1 MTMMIVKRH
10 PLGDR
15 LVFIASAS
23 VMLAACFIA
32 APVHAQDAPP
42 ASTGGEAEKKQDAGK
57 QDKPPSLDDLL
68 GIEGDDASSADGAAD
83 VAERQQNEE
92 LEQRLG
98 EQRMADAFE
107 GAIEQMQLSAEL
119 LDEKFD
125 AGLGTQRVQEAI
137 LAGLDTLI
145 DEAKKSQ
152 NQSAAQSMTQQQQ
165 QQRNPGKQD
174 QQQRQDQQQQDQN
187 QQDRNQNPNDAT
199 EGDPPGREDG
209 DLNTVLDETR
219 SEWGSLPARIRE
231 QLLHGRREKFS
242 SLYDRMTREYYR
254 RLAEDSSN

>member
-1 MTMMIVKRH
+1 MN
-10 PLGDR
+10 LGTHTICR
-15 LVFIASAS
+15 VTCTLS
-23 VMLAACFIA
+23 VMTLAITLAG
-32 APVHAQDAPP
+32 PVLAQNADPEQEAPP
-42 ASTGGEAEKKQDAGK
+42 TSTGQEKSGENKQDA
-57 QDKPPSLDDLL
+57 KPPTLDDLL
-68 GIEGDDASSADGAAD
+68 GIEEDDSGEGAAET
-83 VAERQQNEE
+83 AERQQQQE

-125 AGLGTQRVQEAI
+125 AGLGTQRVQEEI

-145 DEAKKSQ
+145 DEAKKNQ

-165 QQRNPGKQD
+165 QQQRNPGRQN
-174 QQQRQDQQQQDQN
+174 QQQRDQQNQN
-187 QQDRNQNPNDAT
+187 PSEQERNQNPSDTT
-199 EGDPPGREDG
+199 EGDPPPRQEG
-209 DLNTVLDETR
+209 DLNTMLDETR
-219 SEWGSLPARIRE
+219 AEWGSLPARIRE
-231 QLLHGRREKFS
+231 QLLQGRREKFS